1 MTGCSHAR
9 LPLVRDACKDDATVL
24 ALSVVRSIAAGYMT
38 GDVACWDTGFEGAER
53 ILGEAEGPRFV
64 AAMAALV
71 RAIRRERQGDF
82 SFLPATC
89 CRVTADESDLLDLL
103 QAGSSRL
110 TEASR
115 AFARCDDAPRV
126 HRAVREAQAAVAA
139 AGALIAAPS
148 TGVSR
153 QPAAQLH

>member
-24 ALSVVRSIAAGYMT
+24 ALSVIRSIAAGYMT
-38 GDVACWDTGFEGAER
+38 GDVACWDAGFEGAER
-53 ILGEAEGPRFV
+53 ILGEVDGARFV
-64 AAMAALV
+64 AAMATLV

-103 QAGSSRL
+103 QAGSNRL
-110 TEASR
+110 EEASR
-115 AFARCDDAPRV
+115 AFARCDDAPRL
-126 HRAVREAQAAVAA
+126 RRGVREAQAAVAV
-139 AGALIAAPS
+139 AGLLIATPAP
-148 TGVSR
+148 GANG
-153 QPAAQLH
+153 QAAAHLH